1 MTRSITCSAGLA
13 VAAILLAAPSAQ
25 ALTPYDGS
33 WSVLIV
39 TQKGDCDRAYRYP
52 VKIAN
57 GVVSY
62 GGEAAFNVTGRV
74 AGGGNVRVTVSRGQA
89 RADGSGRLSGSSGSG
104 SWSGSSSGTSCSGT
118 WTAER
123 RG

>member
-1 MTRSITCSAGLA
+1 MIRSISCSAGLA
-13 VAAILLAAPSAQ
+13 VAAVLLAAPSAQ
-25 ALTPYDGS
+25 ARTPYDGS

-52 VKIAN
+52 VKIVN

-62 GGEAAFNVTGRV
+62 AGEATFNVSGRV
-74 AGGGNVRVTVSRGQA
+74 GGAGNVRVTVSRGES
-89 RADGSGRLSGSSGSG
+89 RADGSGRLSGTSGSG
-104 SWSGSSSGTSCSGT
+104 SWRGSSTNASCSGT
-118 WTAER
+118 WTAEK

>member
-1 MTRSITCSAGLA
+1 MIRPITCSAGLA
-13 VAAILLAAPSAQ
+13 VAALLLAAPSAQ
-25 ALTPYDGS
+25 ARTPYDGT

-52 VKIAN
+52 VKIVN

-62 GGEAAFNVTGRV
+62 AGEASFNVAGRV
-74 AGGGNVRVTVSRGQA
+74 VGAGNVRVSVSRGQA
-89 RADGSGRLSGSSGSG
+89 RADGSGRLSGASGSG
-104 SWSGSSSGTSCSGT
+104 SWSGRSSGASCSGT

>member
-1 MTRSITCSAGLA
+1 MFRSMTRSAGLA
-13 VAAILLAAPSAQ
+13 LAALLLAAPGAQ
-25 ALTPYDGS
+25 ARTPYDGS

-52 VKIAN
+52 VKIVN

-62 GGEAAFNVTGRV
+62 GGEASFNVSGRV
-74 AGGGNVRVTVSRGQA
+74 AGSGSVRVSVSRGQS

-104 SWSGSSSGTSCSGT
+104 SWRGSSTGASCSGT